1 MLKNF
6 TPFSK
11 GFFILDIFGNF
22 LFRKRHTDE
31 MRTRKKGRQAPDGPP
46 TSLLLFWLFL
56 AFLYCQNGMM
66 IPGCLAQATNTPG
79 DVDES
84 GDNATLGST
93 TPSTSK

>member
-1 MLKNF
+1 
-6 TPFSK
+6 
-11 GFFILDIFGNF
+11 
-22 LFRKRHTDE
+22 

-93 TPSTSK
+93 TPSTSKCKVKQPCVSIMAMKICVAH